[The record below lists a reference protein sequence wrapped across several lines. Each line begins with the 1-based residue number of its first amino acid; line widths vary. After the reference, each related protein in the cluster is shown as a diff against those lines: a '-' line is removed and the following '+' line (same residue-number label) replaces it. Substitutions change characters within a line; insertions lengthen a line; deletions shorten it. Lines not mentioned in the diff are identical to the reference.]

1 MATKFDV
8 SVIYYYF
15 YTFFSYYDSL
25 CINIKEFFY
34 GSLFSK
40 VLIMSSGSWWII
52 KGFMF
57 LYVSQFGFCD
67 QPNQV
72 CVVRINCSELDVSKC
87 PRSCKC

>member
-25 CINIKEFFY
+25 CINVKVFY

-67 QPNQV
+67 LPNQV

-87 PRSCKC
+87 PCSCKC